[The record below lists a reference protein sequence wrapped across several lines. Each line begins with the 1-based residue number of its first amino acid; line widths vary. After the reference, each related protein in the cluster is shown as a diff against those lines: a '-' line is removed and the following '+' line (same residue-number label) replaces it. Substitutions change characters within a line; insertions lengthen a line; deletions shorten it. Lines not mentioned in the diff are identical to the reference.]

1 MQHSRKFTVP
11 NPMGLNTIHYR
22 RSGSPDR
29 TIDGSYPGNL
39 SYTLLRSDGS
49 FQSQTPRIA
58 SDIRRY
64 GHDQEDERFTST
76 EQSSSMCVTGNHSMT
91 LGHSLESHTGC
102 ESSSSHLAGDEDD
115 LSVPARQ
122 RQIHL
127 LRNWKWEA
135 LSIVISLGLMG
146 AVIATL
152 ARYDHGTQPEW
163 PYNIN
168 INSLISVF
176 TAVMI
181 AQLSFIL
188 AESMYKFPST
198 STPTCNVLV
207 RRQDTSALT
216 MSSHCVPAVISQLKW
231 FWFNQPHPLHDLEHY
246 DAASRG
252 IVGSILF
259 LYRFAS
265 QPRA

>member
-11 NPMGLNTIHYR
+11 NHRVSSTVHYR
-22 RSGSPDR
+22 PFESPDS
-29 TIDGSYPGNL
+29 TIDGSYPENI
-39 SYTLLRSDGS
+39 SYTPLHNNVL
-49 FQSQTPRIA
+49 FQSHAPRIA
-58 SDIRRY
+58 SHARRY

-76 EQSSSMCVTGNHSMT
+76 EQPSSTCVTGNHSMT
-91 LGHSLESHTGC
+91 LDDSLESHTGC
-102 ESSSSHLAGDEDD
+102 EPSSSRLVGDDDD

-122 RQIHL
+122 RQILL

-146 AVIATL
+146 AIIVTL
-152 ARYDHGTQPEW
+152 AKYDHGTQPEW

-198 STPTCNVLV
+198 PAPTCNISA
-207 RRQDTSALT
+207 RRQDNSALT

-231 FWFNQPHPLHDLEHY
+231 FWYNQPHPLQDLEHY

-252 IVGSILF
+252 IIGSMIF
-259 LYRFAS
+259 LCRFAS